1 MFSILLFWLPLFWIS
16 FSLLAGYIAN
26 KKGNSFGAYFLL
38 SLFLT
43 PLIGLI
49 ASIVSSTNTQGVEQ
63 EKLNT
68 GESKRCPYCA
78 ELVKAQALI
87 CKHCGKDVEDVKAR
101 PTHQSKFTAP
111 KKELT
116 EEDLINGRRNKKIGY
131 LVLVLWIGGSI
142 ITLIYMSYLN

>member
-1 MFSILLFWLPLFWIS
+1 MLTAIFLW
-16 FSLLAGYIAN
+16 FSLSVLAGYIAN
-26 KKGNSFGAYFLL
+26 NKGNSFISYFLL
-38 SLFLT
+38 SILLS

-49 ASIVSSTNTQGVEQ
+49 ASIVSNTNTQSIEQ

-87 CKHCGKDVEDVKAR
+87 CKHCGKDVEDVKAK
-101 PTHQSKFTAP
+101 PTHQEIFTAP

-116 EEDLINGRRNKKIGY
+116 EEDIIRQKRNKRNGY
-131 LVLVLWIGGSI
+131 LILAI
-142 ITLIYMSYLN
+142 IIILCLIALLIEVDIINL